1 MSMRALLLSMIIRVE
16 SAKGRSGYAF
26 LMTGE
31 QGMSALMTGRFT
43 TQLSLNFAHETSFH
57 WRCLKQHRLFLY
69 KGSPYIVCQELC
81 EKFYSYHENVELRIP
96 HLYKVTLET
105 VEKVQI
111 CIFVNYKDSQI
122 K

>member
-1 MSMRALLLSMIIRVE
+1 MSMRAPFTVDDYQGGECEGSFR
-16 SAKGRSGYAF
+16 YAF
-26 LMTGE
+26 LVTGE

-43 TQLSLNFAHETSFH
+43 TQLSLNFAHEVSFH

-96 HLYKVTLET
+96 PLYKVTLET